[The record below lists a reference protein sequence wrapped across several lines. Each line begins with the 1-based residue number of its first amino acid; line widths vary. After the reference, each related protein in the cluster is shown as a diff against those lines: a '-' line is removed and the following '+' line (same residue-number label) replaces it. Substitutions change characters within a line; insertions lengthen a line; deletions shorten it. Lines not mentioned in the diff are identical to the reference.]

1 MKAVIMAGGK
11 GTRLATLNAGIPKPM
26 FPVCGKP
33 ILEYQIESLIRSGIK
48 NITLIVGYLKEAVM
62 DYFGD
67 GSKLGVEINY
77 IEENEPLGTAGALY
91 YLKNEPDDFILVF
104 GDLILDIDFNRFM
117 RFHREHNSLITLY
130 AHPNSHPYDSD
141 VIQVDCDSKVIGILN
156 KKVQRDFY
164 YHNFVNAGVYCVSRR
179 TLDGITAPEKIDLEK
194 TLIAELIEQ
203 GGVYAYK
210 STEYVKDMGTP
221 DRLAAVS
228 ADIENGVVVG
238 RSLKK
243 KQKAIFLDRDG
254 TINEYVGFLK
264 NIDDFKLLAGV
275 SEAIA
280 KINASSFLAIVAT
293 NQPVI
298 ARGEVTFSQLEEIH
312 MKMETEL
319 GQDGAYLDDIFF
331 CPHHPHKGY
340 EGEISELKID
350 CECRKPKTGML
361 RHAAEKY
368 NIDLSLSWY
377 IGDTTVDI
385 QTGKNA
391 GMKTILVKTGEAG
404 QDGKY
409 NVKPDYIADNLITA
423 VDYILNGEFQKDCSN
438 STIREEHIL

>member
-1 MKAVIMAGGK
+1 M
-11 GTRLATLNAGIPKPM
+11 
-26 FPVCGKP
+26 
-33 ILEYQIESLIRSGIK
+33 
-48 NITLIVGYLKEAVM
+48 
-62 DYFGD
+62 
-67 GSKLGVEINY
+67 
-77 IEENEPLGTAGALY
+77 
-91 YLKNEPDDFILVF
+91 
-104 GDLILDIDFNRFM
+104 
-117 RFHREHNSLITLY
+117 
-130 AHPNSHPYDSD
+130 
-141 VIQVDCDSKVIGILN
+141 
-156 KKVQRDFY
+156 
-164 YHNFVNAGVYCVSRR
+164 
-179 TLDGITAPEKIDLEK
+179 
-194 TLIAELIEQ
+194 
-203 GGVYAYK
+203 
-210 STEYVKDMGTP
+210 
-221 DRLAAVS
+221 
-228 ADIENGVVVG
+228 
-238 RSLKK
+238 
-243 KQKAIFLDRDG
+243 DRDG